1 MAEIRPFRG
10 LRYQTEA
17 GSLEKLIAP
26 PSDVLTP
33 ELREDYANRS
43 ELNVVI
49 LSSPVGGFDDRSKF
63 VKYSQSAATLA
74 QMRRAGYLA
83 AEAVPAFYR
92 VRHSSTH
99 PGEDEPI
106 VRTALLA
113 LVLLDS
119 SILPTEVTIPSER
132 EHRLRLLEATRSQ
145 LEAPSGLYEDP
156 DGRVAEYLNRCEYGA
171 QTTIEGDDGVIHR
184 LDPITDSEQINTLE
198 SLFAGKKIWIEESQ
212 ALYESALAF
221 RNSQSEH
228 TERIPEDYLFVSL
241 TAISDPGLVALARH
255 RIVTGW
261 KPDPTEAISKLSP
274 WFDIHET
281 HTRNLVPMMRHASGR
296 GRQAFG
302 VAFEGGKG
310 FLLVRQAERGNVPD
324 VVALHDLVL
333 REGLGFTGRESIQY
347 AQDET
352 EVLRA
357 VNEGRG
363 VAFLLNPPR
372 EQDLIDNEP
381 NRVLRPTQSTYL
393 FPKVPTGLV
402 MWSLNDWA

>member
-10 LRYQTEA
+10 LRYQAEA
-17 GSLEKLIAP
+17 GSLEQLIAP

-33 ELREDYANRS
+33 DMRENYANRN
-43 ELNVVI
+43 ELNVVQ
-49 LSSPVGGFDDRSKF
+49 LSSPMGGFYDRSKF

-92 VRHSSTH
+92 LWQTSAH

-119 SILPTEVTIPSER
+119 SIQPTEVTIPSER

-145 LEAPSGLYEDP
+145 LEAPTGLYEDS
-156 DGRVAEYLNRCEYGA
+156 DGRVVEYLHRCDFGSRA
-171 QTTIEGDDGVIHR
+171 TIQGDDGVTHR
-184 LDPITDSEQINTLE
+184 LDPITDAGQIKTLE
-198 SLFAGKKIWIEESQ
+198 ALFAGKTIWIEESQ

-221 RNSQSEH
+221 RAAQPEH
-228 TERIPEDYLFVSL
+228 ADRIPEDYLFVSL

-261 KPDPTEAISKLSP
+261 KPDPAEAMAKLSP
-274 WFDIHET
+274 WFDIHAT
-281 HTRNLVPMMRHASGR
+281 HTRNLVPMMRHAAGM

-310 FLLVRQAERGNVPD
+310 FLLARHAERDSRPD
-324 VVALHDLVL
+324 VVTLHDLVM
-333 REGLGFTGRESIQY
+333 REGLGFTGREAIIY

-357 VNEGRG
+357 INEGRG
-363 VAFLLNPPR
+363 VAFFLNPPG
-372 EQDLIDNEP
+372 EPDLIDHDP